1 MNKKTIAAGQFKA
14 ICLKLMDKIQE
25 TGMEVIITKRCRDRS
40 TFSSFEK
47 NTPLF
52 GKMKG
57 TIHFKRDIKKP
68 IEEKWNSLYRF

>member
-25 TGMEVIITKRCRDRS
+25 TGMEVIITKRKVPIVKLS
-40 TFSSFEK
+40 PVLKK

-57 TIHFKRDIKKP
+57 TVHFKRDIKKP
-68 IEEKWNSLYRF
+68 IEEKWNADY